1 MEHMENK
8 ISERFP
14 SGYGDFALQ
23 SSDGVIFY
31 FPRHILVSTSDFF
44 RGMFELPT
52 SDQAQGTMHEPLVVT
67 ETADALEDLLEQ
79 IDPKMLTPALDNDK
93 IIDILEVARK
103 YQIQIIFDRFE
114 EEIQVQYQLRN
125 APGRSTQL
133 LLFSRPLLVLYIALQ
148 HDIESVG
155 KRAIQELARCS
166 SDLIGNDEIEI
177 PTKVFK
183 HIQRLREERIQK
195 YRTYIDI
202 LAKARNRSP
211 SKRSVHI
218 HTTPCVTCA
227 KFCSEF
233 LFQLE
238 KGVEEQPAWKT
249 FNRICR
255 AEILAKCE
263 TCRERRPRLLDSFV
277 SQYIQWAMEAL
288 KMENSEVVAWPVV

>member
-1 MEHMENK
+1 
-8 ISERFP
+8 
-14 SGYGDFALQ
+14 
-23 SSDGVIFY
+23 
-31 FPRHILVSTSDFF
+31 
-44 RGMFELPT
+44 MFELPT
-52 SDQAQGTMHEPLVVT
+52 LDKAQGTMHPLIVT

-79 IDPKMLTPALDNDK
+79 IDPKTLTPALDNNK

-103 YQIQIIFDRFE
+103 YQVQIIFDRFE
-114 EEIQVQYQLRN
+114 EEMQVQYQLHN
-125 APGRSTQL
+125 VPGRSTQL
-133 LLFSRPLLVLYIALQ
+133 LLFSRPLLVLYTALQ

-166 SDLIGNDEIEI
+166 SDLIGNDEIET

-211 SKRSVHI
+211 SKLSVHI

-227 KFCSEF
+227 KYRSKF

-255 AEILAKCE
+255 AEISAKCE
-263 TCRERRPRLLDSFV
+263 TCRERRPRLLDSVV
-277 SQYIQWAMEAL
+277 SQYIQWAMEASR
-288 KMENSEVVAWPVV
+288 MENSEVAWPVV